1 MMGRMKAIPL
11 LLLCA
16 ALASGCVVSKRV
28 DGGGRGPGGDYGML
42 VDVWRDGTLSY
53 KGRKVSREKLV
64 RELREDAFVEVRGK
78 PSQRA
83 VILEAQ
89 RGVPPETL
97 VEVRDYLVANRIP
110 RVVLRTAPNVET
122 DVGGIDSS
130 RLSSGQRE
138 FNAMLWSDIEA
149 ERAGSGAA
157 RRGP

>member
-64 RELREDAFVEVRGK
+64 RELREDAAVEVKGRPG
-78 PSQRA
+78 QRA

-89 RGVPPETL
+89 RG
-97 VEVRDYLVANRIP
+97 D
-110 RVVLRTAPNVET
+110 RTT
-122 DVGGIDSS
+122 GSS
-130 RLSSGQRE
+130 SSATSSSPTASR
-138 FNAMLWSDIEA
+138 AWCSA
-149 ERAGSGAA
+149 RRRTWRRTWAASTRAG
-157 RRGP
+157 